1 MSLFLQLIVEY
12 VQMTL
17 GLFMVSVN
25 PGFILIILH

>member
-12 VQMTL
+12 VQMSL

-25 PGFILIILH
+25 HGFILIILH